1 MMLHPLWLLA
11 IGGVALFIGSLL
23 AVYLY
28 GQFARRSRGEPGYA
42 LPLTAGPQGE
52 LDQFVGALTAI
63 HPGKSGLLL
72 LDDNIDAF
80 AVRAL
85 SARTAVRSLDLQYYY
100 WKNDTTGSLL
110 AYELLLAAG
119 RGVRIRLLL
128 DDINTHHQ
136 RPSLLALDEH
146 PNIEI
151 RLFNPSKNRPG
162 SWRRGIEMLLR
173 AFSVT
178 RRMHNKAWIAD
189 GRLAVV
195 GGRNIGDEY
204 FSASAASQF
213 HDLDLVTIGD
223 AVSQTEQIFDTYWNS
238 AVVIPAARLRKRRKA
253 RLHKLQ
259 RFLKR
264 QVDDAQDSPYLN
276 KVIDQTVDNLLVF
289 NDKICWTSQ
298 VRVIADPPEKAYA
311 EGEDQWLLNTLQQ
324 VMAQSRRQLHIIS
337 PYFIPGD
344 KGTAQLGSL
353 VSSGVDVSVLTNS
366 LAATD
371 VTAVHGAYM
380 NYRKALLRS
389 GVRLYELKGK
399 LDKKAIS
406 LFGSAL
412 SSDGAS
418 LHTKAFY
425 ADQQGF
431 IGSFNFDPRSVSLNT
446 EMGILFNEPEL
457 ITALQQLFT
466 EDTAAE
472 RSYRLGLQQGRL
484 YWRYKEDGKP
494 KRCYREPEANFRR
507 KLAAR
512 IISWLPIE
520 SQL

>member
-1 MMLHPLWLLA
+1 MHTLWLLA
-11 IGGVALFIGSLL
+11 VISGVLFLSSLL

-28 GQFARRSRGEPGYA
+28 GQFARRSLGQHSYA
-42 LPLTAGPQGE
+42 LPVADEQGE
-52 LDQFVGALTAI
+52 LDHFIRPLTAA
-63 HPGKSGLLL
+63 HPDKSGLLM

-110 AYELLLAAG
+110 AYEILHAAE
-119 RGVRIRLLL
+119 RGVRVRLLL
-128 DDINTHHQ
+128 DDINIRRQ
-136 RPSLLALDEH
+136 QPSILSLDAH

-189 GRLAVV
+189 GRLAIV
-195 GGRNIGDEY
+195 GGRNIGDAY
-204 FSASAASQF
+204 FSASAAANF
-213 HDLDLVTIGD
+213 RDLDLLAIGSLVPQ
-223 AVSQTEQIFDTYWNS
+223 AETVFDRYWNS
-238 AVVIPAARLRKRRKA
+238 SVVIPAARLRRRRKP
-253 RLHKLQ
+253 RLQKLIK
-259 RFLKR
+259 FLEQKA
-264 QVDDAQDSPYLN
+264 DAAQDSPYLERA
-276 KVIDQTVDNLLVF
+276 IQQTIENLLQL
-289 NDKICWTSQ
+289 NQNLRWTAQAKI
-298 VRVIADPPEKAYA
+298 IADPPEKAYGD
-311 EGEDQWLLNTLQQ
+311 GEEQWLLSTLQQ
-324 VMAQSRRQLHIIS
+324 AMSQARRQLHIIS

-344 KGTAQLGSL
+344 KGTAQLCAL
-353 VSSGVDVSVLTNS
+353 AASGTDVAVLTNS

-380 NYRKALLRS
+380 NYRQTLLR
-389 GVRLYELKGK
+389 GNIRLYELKGK

-406 LFGSAL
+406 LFGAAL

-425 ADQQGF
+425 TDHQGF

-446 EMGILFNEPEL
+446 EMGVIFSEPEL
-457 ITALQQLFT
+457 IATLQRIFT
-466 EDTAAE
+466 EDTTSDS
-472 RSYRLGLQQGRL
+472 SYRLGLQQGRL
-484 YWRYKEDGKP
+484 YWRYKDNGKP
-494 KRCYREPEANFRR
+494 KRCYHEPKASIRR

-512 IISWLPIE
+512 IISWLPVE